1 MMKKLFLITSILAVC
16 SGCHSEQALLEGHI
30 DNYQGEMVTIWSR
43 EYDNWAD
50 TLQVDASG
58 NFIYTP
64 KNNDALIYAL
74 TVNGYE
80 PYENPVYLGKADQV
94 KVNFSLLPDKTMKV
108 QFAGDRAA
116 ENEYLQAYTEFEN
129 SMMAYQ
135 PEMKNLSFMEYKA
148 KVDEKE
154 QELQAL
160 LDKVTDVNFKE
171 RYAKSQHLLLQN
183 NRLAYSFIFASQV
196 REGKK
201 NSDEDFTA
209 FIKSID
215 MNDPNQCNEF
225 MAWEIIEW
233 YRVNGGE
240 QTTGNRNMDY
250 FNWLDRLVSN
260 PEMKSVFATDKM
272 EAAIRVSVGES
283 LETEMER
290 YRQLCTNDSL
300 RQQTEAKYQEY
311 VRVYNNLMPGKV
323 APDFELIS
331 DKGETIRLSDLRGQY
346 VFIDVWATWCG
357 GCVMQIPYMEKLQ
370 EHFANDKRIK
380 LISISWDYTQDVW
393 LDYLEKRPATWAQ
406 YIVDKE
412 NMDFMKKEYRMS
424 FIPRFL
430 LLDPE
435 GRIISID
442 CALPSDPECLEM
454 LEREINKK

>member
-1 MMKKLFLITSILAVC
+1 
-16 SGCHSEQALLEGHI
+16 
-30 DNYQGEMVTIWSR
+30 
-43 EYDNWAD
+43 
-50 TLQVDASG
+50 
-58 NFIYTP
+58 
-64 KNNDALIYAL
+64 
-74 TVNGYE
+74 
-80 PYENPVYLGKADQV
+80 
-94 KVNFSLLPDKTMKV
+94 
-108 QFAGDRAA
+108 
-116 ENEYLQAYTEFEN
+116 
-129 SMMAYQ
+129 
-135 PEMKNLSFMEYKA
+135 
-148 KVDEKE
+148 
-154 QELQAL
+154 
-160 LDKVTDVNFKE
+160 
-171 RYAKSQHLLLQN
+171 
-183 NRLAYSFIFASQV
+183 
-196 REGKK
+196 
-201 NSDEDFTA
+201 
-209 FIKSID
+209 

-225 MAWEIIEW
+225 MALEIIEW

-380 LISISWDYTQDVW
+380 LISISWDYTQVVW
-393 LDYLEKRPATWAQ
+393 LDYL
-406 YIVDKE
+406 
-412 NMDFMKKEYRMS
+412 
-424 FIPRFL
+424 
-430 LLDPE
+430 
-435 GRIISID
+435 
-442 CALPSDPECLEM
+442 
-454 LEREINKK
+454 